1 MSLLSRLRELLAVA
15 AESDATRPGDPE
27 DLFQLTS
34 ASVTM
39 EADLG
44 FPPMPVAGLCFSAM
58 DATDFRDAIR
68 DVEAVLE
75 GDGFSDVRV
84 DGHGYTWAVAER
96 GGFESLVTDLYVAAD
111 TLEERGYG
119 DRVLAA
125 VFAFESD
132 SGDGEASG
140 ESGEG
145 GGAGSGG
152 ERVYWVYSFRRGTFY
167 PFAPR
172 AGRERDST
180 LEVKLQSVLDG
191 ELDVEDDTGYWYPLW
206 PDRDGGHPWE

>member
-27 DLFQLTS
+27 DLFQLAS

-39 EADLG
+39 EADLA

-96 GGFESLVTDLYVAAD
+96 EGFESLVTDIYVAAD

-125 VFAFESD
+125 VFGFESGD
-132 SGDGEASG
+132 ESNGTAGSDGER
-140 ESGEG
+140 
-145 GGAGSGG
+145 G

-172 AGRERDST
+172 AGKERDSA

-191 ELDVEDDTGYWYPLW
+191 ELDVEDDTAYWYPLW

>member
-1 MSLLSRLRELLAVA
+1 MSLLSRIRDLLATAV
-15 AESDATRPGDPE
+15 ERDATRPSDPE

-44 FPPMPVAGLCFSAM
+44 YPPLPVAGLCFAAM
-58 DATDFRDAIR
+58 DSTDFRDAVR

-84 DGHGYTWAVAER
+84 DDHGYTWAVAER
-96 GGFESLVTDLYVAAD
+96 PDFEGLVTDLYVAAD
-111 TLEERGYG
+111 TLDDRGYG

-125 VFAFESD
+125 VFGFES
-132 SGDGEASG
+132 ER
-140 ESGEG
+140 
-145 GGAGSGG
+145 G
-152 ERVYWVYSFRRGTFY
+152 ERAYWVYSFRRGSFY

-172 AGRERDST
+172 PGSERDST

-191 ELDVEDDTGYWYPLW
+191 ELDVESDTRYWYPLW
-206 PDRDGGHPWE
+206 PDRDDGHPWE

>member
-1 MSLLSRLRELLAVA
+1 MSLFSRLRELLAVA

-27 DLFQLTS
+27 DLFQLTG

-44 FPPMPVAGLCFSAM
+44 YPPMLVAGLCFSAM

-96 GGFESLVTDLYVAAD
+96 EEFESLVTDLYVAAD

-119 DRVLAA
+119 NRVLAA
-125 VFAFESD
+125 VFAFESE
-132 SGDGEASG
+132 SGDGADGDTDADSDTD
-140 ESGEG
+140 
-145 GGAGSGG
+145 AGR
-152 ERVYWVYSFRRGTFY
+152 ERVYWVYSFRRGSFY

-172 AGRERDST
+172 AGNERDST

-191 ELDVEDDTGYWYPLW
+191 ELDVEDDTAYWYPLW